1 VGARKKK
8 KSFTASSG
16 EFLRTSLG
24 GGGSLVS
31 RKLKNFVADFVK
43 FSFFGFQEGFCS
55 ITNPR
60 LLLLEYPT
68 ACPVL
73 LVFFFLSF
81 SLLEEW
87 LLRLFLLCDF
97 FCFFLDCFVC

>member
-1 VGARKKK
+1 VP
-8 KSFTASSG
+8 
-16 EFLRTSLG
+16 
-24 GGGSLVS
+24 

-73 LVFFFLSF
+73 LVFFSFLCFWRRGFFVFFFFVNFFVSF
-81 SLLEEW
+81 LIVLCTLE
-87 LLRLFLLCDF
+87 
-97 FCFFLDCFVC
+97 V

>member
-1 VGARKKK
+1 MP
-8 KSFTASSG
+8 
-16 EFLRTSLG
+16 
-24 GGGSLVS
+24 

-43 FSFFGFQEGFCS
+43 FSFSGFQEGFCS

-73 LVFFFLSF
+73 LVFFSFLCAFGGEASSSF
-81 SLLEEW
+81 SSL
-87 LLRLFLLCDF
+87 
-97 FCFFLDCFVC
+97 